1 MTPSIKRMIKL
12 LHSDES
18 GSIDK
23 ESVIVLEQQLLNVLE
38 FDFNYPSPLPFIER
52 FFRIGELQND

>member
-12 LHSDES
+12 LSPSEADLV
-18 GSIDK
+18 DK

-38 FDFNYPSPLPFIER
+38 FDFNYPAPLPFLER
-52 FFRIGELQND
+52 YLRVGEL